1 MRIKIKENTDRRM
14 YALEKKLSGIYNRA
28 AKDTGAEWKAYMA
41 SVEKRSQAYLDA
53 IKAAKTRTEREVA
66 EDAYRRFME
75 NATLRN
81 AHYQAMTNNFAR
93 EISRVNETAA
103 AYINNELPEIYSI
116 NHNAAQ
122 KGIKGVL
129 NGYSFEM
136 VSPETIRN
144 LAMSDKTLLPY
155 KIIDGIKD
163 VRWNTQKVNAEVLQ
177 GILKGESIPKMSKRL
192 QNVVNMD
199 KNSAIRNAR
208 TAVTCAQNEGRMAA
222 FEDAKSKGVQLYKVW
237 IATSDER
244 TREAHADLD
253 GVTIPTDE
261 AFENEIGKIMF
272 PADPDADPANVYNCR
287 CTLGSEVKGFWNR

>member
-1 MRIKIKENTDRRM
+1 MRIKIKENTDRRL
-14 YALEKKLSGIYNRA
+14 YNLERKLSGIYNRA
-28 AKDTGAEWKAYMA
+28 AKDTGAEWKAYMQ
-41 SVEKRSQAYLDA
+41 SVEKRSKKYLDA
-53 IKAAKTRTEREVA
+53 IKAAKSRAERELA
-66 EDAYRRFME
+66 EAEYRRFVE

-81 AHYQAMTNNFAR
+81 AHYQAMTNTFAK

-129 NGYSFEM
+129 NVYSFEM
-136 VSPETIRN
+136 VNPETIRN
-144 LAMSDKTLLPY
+144 LAMNDKTLLPY

-163 VRWNTQKVNAEVLQ
+163 VRWNAQKVNAEILQ

-199 KNSAIRNAR
+199 KKSAIRNAR

-272 PADPDADPANVYNCR
+272 PGDPDADPANVYNCR